1 MPPKIPKEGTK
12 EWHDM
17 RSEDPSQLVDGFG
30 GMDISPDNTPSL
42 SWKQGSDDATVGAA
56 EYGKTFAEM
65 QAKIKQLEIGK
76 KANMT
81 SQAAAGLSG
90 SGKKVNYTYT
100 HPTRHAVVTKTAE
113 PVLAELKKMANNP
126 DLLWWIAKH
135 VEALSR
141 AGEKP
146 ESHKSYKTWS
156 KDMKKEALAEYMG
169 YDAGSDDGE
178 DE

>member
-12 EWHDM
+12 EWHEM

-42 SWKQGSDDATVGAA
+42 PWKQGSNDATVGAA

-65 QAKIKQLEIGK
+65 QAKIKQLEIEK
-76 KANMT
+76 KTNMT
-81 SQAAAGLSG
+81 VQAPAGLSG

-100 HPTRHAVVTKTAE
+100 HPTRHAAVTEAAE

-126 DLLWWIAKH
+126 DLIWWIAKH
-135 VEALSR
+135 IEALSR

-146 ESHKSYKTWS
+146 ESHKSYKTWA

-169 YDAGSDDGE
+169 YDAGSDEEE
-178 DE
+178 D

>member
-12 EWHDM
+12 EWHEM
-17 RSEDPSQLVDGFG
+17 RSEDPSQLVDGFA
-30 GMDISPDNTPSL
+30 GMDISPDNTPSEI
-42 SWKQGSDDATVGAA
+42 QV
-56 EYGKTFAEM
+56 
-65 QAKIKQLEIGK
+65 KIKQLEIGK

-81 SQAAAGLSG
+81 EQVAAGLSG
-90 SGKKVNYTYT
+90 ASKKVNYTYT
-100 HPTRHAVVTKTAE
+100 HPTRHAVVTKAAE
-113 PVLAELKKMANNP
+113 PVLVELKKMANNP

-135 VEALSR
+135 VEVLSR

-146 ESHKSYKTWS
+146 ESHKSYKTWA

>member
-1 MPPKIPKEGTK
+1 
-12 EWHDM
+12 
-17 RSEDPSQLVDGFG
+17 
-30 GMDISPDNTPSL
+30 
-42 SWKQGSDDATVGAA
+42 
-56 EYGKTFAEM
+56 M

-81 SQAAAGLSG
+81 EQVAAGLSG
-90 SGKKVNYTYT
+90 ASKKVNYTYT
-100 HPTRHAVVTKTAE
+100 HPTRHAVVTKAAE

-135 VEALSR
+135 VEVLSR

-146 ESHKSYKTWS
+146 ESHKSYKTWA

>member
-12 EWHDM
+12 EWHEM
-17 RSEDPSQLVDGFG
+17 RSEDPSQLVDGFA
-30 GMDISPDNTPSL
+30 GMDISPDNTPSP
-42 SWKQGSDDATVGAA
+42 WKQGTVDATVGAA

-81 SQAAAGLSG
+81 EQVAAGLSG
-90 SGKKVNYTYT
+90 ASKKVNYTYT
-100 HPTRHAVVTKTAE
+100 HPTRLAVVTKAAE

-135 VEALSR
+135 VEVLSR
-141 AGEKP
+141 TGEKP
-146 ESHKSYKTWS
+146 ESHKSYKTWA
-156 KDMKKEALAEYMG
+156 KDMKKEALTEYMG